1 MPKLDRSGL
10 GLLLSAGVAAW
21 IVEND
26 PFGVQEVQGKRAS
39 ARNMPSL
46 RSAPARPPCLL
57 RARLAA
63 PGGLALPGK
72 RPAHWAPCHGL
83 GCSSPPPPR
92 PPVTPAWT
100 VYYSRAARL
109 LTYAPAHSPACS
121 PAQASEEGAAPRD
134 LRRRE
139 AAQDARAPR
148 ARANPSL
155 NPEPHPSPNPNKARY
170 YRELA
175 LSRTLPLALALALAL
190 ARCATT
196 EG

>member
-39 ARNMPSL
+39 ARNMPAL

-63 PGGLALPGK
+63 PGGPALPGK
-72 RPAHWAPCHGL
+72 RPAHRAPSQGL
-83 GCSSPPPPR
+83 GCSRPPSPR
-92 PPVTPAWT
+92 PHVTPAWDRALLACCSAT
-100 VYYSRAARL
+100 YS
-109 LTYAPAHSPACS
+109 PAHSPACS

-148 ARANPSL
+148 ARANPNL
-155 NPEPHPSPNPNKARY
+155 NPEPHPSPNPNKARD

>member
-39 ARNMPSL
+39 ALNMPSL

-63 PGGLALPGK
+63 PGGPALPGK
-72 RPAHWAPCHGL
+72 RPAHRAPSHGL
-83 GCSSPPPPR
+83 GCSSPPLLR

-100 VYYSRAARL
+100 VHYSRAARL
-109 LTYAPAHSPACS
+109 LTPLLTPRRAPL
-121 PAQASEEGAAPRD
+121 
-134 LRRRE
+134 LRRVKR
-139 AAQDARAPR
+139 AQLLAIYDDEKQHKTLVRHER
-148 ARANPSL
+148 ART
-155 NPEPHPSPNPNKARY
+155 
-170 YRELA
+170 LA
-175 LSRTLPLALALALAL
+175 
-190 ARCATT
+190 
-196 EG
+196 

>member
-1 MPKLDRSGL
+1 MTRSACRRCKGSARARSTCPPCAAPQL
-10 GLLLSAGVAAW
+10 APRASPGRAWRLRAAQHSQGSAG
-21 IVEND
+21 
-26 PFGVQEVQGKRAS
+26 
-39 ARNMPSL
+39 
-46 RSAPARPPCLL
+46 PP
-57 RARLAA
+57 
-63 PGGLALPGK
+63 GALP
-72 RPAHWAPCHGL
+72 RPRLLEPAATEAARY
-83 GCSSPPPPR
+83 PP
-92 PPVTPAWT
+92 PAWT
-100 VYYSRAARL
+100 VHYSRAARL

-155 NPEPHPSPNPNKARY
+155 NPEPHPSPNPNKARH

-175 LSRTLPLALALALAL
+175 LSRTLPLAVAVAVALAL

>member
-63 PGGLALPGK
+63 PGGPALPGK
-72 RPAHWAPCHGL
+72 RPAHRVPSH
-83 GCSSPPPPR
+83 
-92 PPVTPAWT
+92 
-100 VYYSRAARL
+100 ARL
-109 LTYAPAHSPACS
+109 SSQCSAVPAVFGMWCIRTGSAPSAGS
-121 PAQASEEGAAPRD
+121 
-134 LRRRE
+134 
-139 AAQDARAPR
+139 
-148 ARANPSL
+148 
-155 NPEPHPSPNPNKARY
+155 
-170 YRELA
+170 
-175 LSRTLPLALALALAL
+175 
-190 ARCATT
+190 
-196 EG
+196 